1 MCIRTYSVRL
11 LLCVYM
17 CDMYGTCTECLAC
30 EYGAVHSTL
39 NSATCVLPI
48 SNLYFYVCIVH
59 LYVHVFLC
67 DCVSPFPT
75 AVSLP
80 LSKACEVLSEQ
91 LQTLGLQQ
99 DKVRCVYVG
108 DGDRR
113 ETVVS
118 CVRPSLHS
126 HLLFSS
132 PLPCHFFCSLYLP
145 TLVLW
150 RQGGEGG
157 DRWGGMVLGWGMSV

>member
-1 MCIRTYSVRL
+1 MTSTAYPLVVIYCTCMCIRTYSVRL

-30 EYGAVHSTL
+30 AYGAVHSTL
-39 NSATCVLPI
+39 NSATYVLPI
-48 SNLYFYVCIVH
+48 SDVHIQVYPSTYFYVCIVH

-67 DCVSPFPT
+67 DCASPFPT

-108 DGDRR
+108 D
-113 ETVVS
+113 ETGE
-118 CVRPSLHS
+118 R
-126 HLLFSS
+126 LL
-132 PLPCHFFCSLYLP
+132 
-145 TLVLW
+145 
-150 RQGGEGG
+150 
-157 DRWGGMVLGWGMSV
+157 

>member
-1 MCIRTYSVRL
+1 MYRVPCMCIWCSSQYTQFCDIRTFYIQVRISTYV
-11 LLCVYM
+11 LC
-17 CDMYGTCTECLAC
+17 TCM
-30 EYGAVHSTL
+30 
-39 NSATCVLPI
+39 
-48 SNLYFYVCIVH
+48 
-59 LYVHVFLC
+59 YVHVFLC

-118 CVRPSLHS
+118 CFSPSLHLY
-126 HLLFSS
+126 LLFSS
-132 PLPCHFFCSLYLP
+132 PLPCHFLCSLYLP